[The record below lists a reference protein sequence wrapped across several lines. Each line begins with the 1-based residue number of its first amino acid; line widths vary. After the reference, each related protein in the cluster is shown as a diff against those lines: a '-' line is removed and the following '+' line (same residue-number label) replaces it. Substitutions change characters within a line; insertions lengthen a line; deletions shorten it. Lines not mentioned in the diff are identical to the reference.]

1 MYKEASLMSE
11 DLGLGTMT
19 GEHEKPELESPN
31 TKIHGEPPEGSPMPG
46 IEREEEAGVKE
57 EINPNTE

>member
-1 MYKEASLMSE
+1 MSE

-19 GEHEKPELESPN
+19 GEHEKPEVKSPN
-31 TKIHGEPPEGSPMPG
+31 TKIHGEVPEGSPMPG
-46 IEREEEAGVKE
+46 VERKQTTEVKT